1 MVISFDSKVTLLLGS
16 RLAIRKDSDLTPLT
30 LREWNIFEK
39 KLAASGLESPAD
51 LLGLGFND
59 LQQNLDISNEEAV
72 RITELLD
79 RIELLEQSIA
89 YYADK
94 GIQVVT
100 RNEGMYP
107 QRYRERLKDSAPL
120 VLFFTGESALMGQP
134 GIAVVGSRHL
144 DPIGKASAE
153 FVGNTCGLSGLVLY
167 SGGAKGVDSISTQAS
182 LEARGTAV
190 SVLAHSLEQT
200 IKDDVTKK
208 AIERKDLCLV
218 TPYTPDAG
226 FSVGT
231 AMGRNKLIY
240 CLADFAI
247 VVASDAEKGGPW
259 AGATE
264 SLKAGWVPVFIL
276 DHSEMP
282 EGNRLL
288 LQKGGVPFPHPFPEH
303 FSKLEGW
310 LREKS
315 QPTNPRPKQLGLLW

>member
-1 MVISFDSKVTLLLGS
+1 MPSLDSKVTLLLGS
-16 RLAIRKDSDLTPLT
+16 RLTIRKDSDLTPLT
-30 LREWNIFEK
+30 MREWNILEK
-39 KLAASGLESPAD
+39 KLTASGLDSPED
-51 LLGLGFND
+51 LLGLGVND
-59 LQQNLDISNEEAV
+59 IQQHLDFSEEEAV

-79 RIELLEQSIA
+79 RIELMELSLA

-100 RNEGMYP
+100 RNEEMYP

-120 VLFFTGESALMGQP
+120 VLFYAGEPALMGQP

-144 DPIGKASAE
+144 DPIGQACAE

-167 SGGAKGVDSISTQAS
+167 SGGAKGVDSISTQAA
-182 LEARGTAV
+182 LEARGTGV

-200 IKDDVTKK
+200 IRDDLTKK

-218 TPYTPDAG
+218 TPYAPDAG

-240 CLADFAI
+240 CLADYAI
-247 VVASDAEKGGPW
+247 VVASDAEKGGTW

-264 SLKAGWVPVFIL
+264 TLKAGWVPVFIL
-276 DHSEMP
+276 EHADMP
-282 EGNRLL
+282 DGNRLL
-288 LQKGGVPFPHPFPEH
+288 IQKGGVPFPHPFPQH
-303 FSKLEGW
+303 FSNLENW
-310 LREKS
+310 LKEKS
-315 QPTNPRPKQLGLLW
+315 QPASPKPQQLGFL

>member
-1 MVISFDSKVTLLLGS
+1 MPSLDSKVTLLLGS
-16 RLAIRKDSDLTPLT
+16 RLTIRKDSDLTPLT
-30 LREWNIFEK
+30 MREWNILEK
-39 KLAASGLESPAD
+39 KLTASGLDSPED
-51 LLGLGFND
+51 LLGLGVND
-59 LQQNLDISNEEAV
+59 IQQHLDFSEEEAV
-72 RITELLD
+72 RITKLLD
-79 RIELLEQSIA
+79 RIELMELSLA

-100 RNEGMYP
+100 RNEEMYP

-120 VLFFTGESALMGQP
+120 VLFYAGEPALMGQP

-144 DPIGKASAE
+144 DPIGQACAE

-167 SGGAKGVDSISTQAS
+167 SGGAKGVDCISTQAA
-182 LEARGTAV
+182 LEARGTGV

-200 IKDDVTKK
+200 IRDDLTKK

-231 AMGRNKLIY
+231 AMGRNRLIY
-240 CLADFAI
+240 CLADYAI
-247 VVASDAEKGGPW
+247 VVASDAEKGGTW

-264 SLKAGWVPVFIL
+264 TLKAGWVPVFIL
-276 DHSEMP
+276 EHADMP

-288 LQKGGVPFPHPFPEH
+288 IQKGGIPFSHPFPEH
-303 FSKLEGW
+303 YRKLETW
-310 LREKS
+310 LKENS
-315 QPTNPRPKQLGLLW
+315 QTSKPKATPTQLGLL